1 MIKKIYNGLI
11 LFFFTAILI
20 FYGNGLAIRE
30 YDKITNEFFNATI
43 YLNTAISQEN
53 AIRELKA
60 IADEYDLTVA
70 KFIPNDSGGTDIFVY
85 SHKNKYTHDFLFS
98 NRFIKDLNHDQTVT
112 YSNDLTEINAEM
124 IQTFSNKGIFIRPL
138 DHLKNI
144 GVEGKYA
151 LNVDD
156 ASNIENLVNEINS
169 IYGNKL
175 TMYYNQRLQNTF
187 AGIVN
192 SLKYDYGMILIVMLF
207 ITLLT
212 SFLYDIKSRKKE
224 IAVKRLLGY
233 GTGAVFYDIF
243 IKQAVKP
250 IVFSVLLS
258 ELIVIP
264 FFVFNKNI
272 KNLDILKYFLKGSL
286 KFSILFA
293 AVFMTVFALFLLINI
308 ASKSE
313 KIHIVSYINGKKPSK
328 NTLSVLVKMG
338 STLIIIV
345 AFGISAVSWDFISE
359 KKEAVHRWEETKNYA
374 TLNIYV
380 PDYIFQNKKRA
391 AEFEQTH
398 KIIWN
403 YLNEKNG
410 LIFYKTTNK
419 INQNPLLIDNK
430 EVDVPFVYINE
441 NYLSENP
448 VLDTTG
454 NRISSIDNSD
464 HNAITVLVPMHYKP
478 YEEELRQI
486 IHRKHVY
493 DKYISEDII
502 KERIT
507 GEKNTVDL
515 STDNLNNPN
524 ITEKFIYIKDNQ
536 SLFTYTAGGDFVT
549 DGILAIVTGENMGLN
564 VYTPSFNTIKVKY
577 DDINELNKEI
587 RVLFN
592 DLGYG
597 EVDTDFASVYQQN
610 AEDVRYFK
618 NMMGFSL
625 IVFVLSLIFLVFSL
639 LFYLEIYFQNN
650 KKRIAIKNFLGFNF
664 FSRNKKVFIGLFV
677 QDAMIIATSLAIV
690 FFISNKVVGFQIL
703 KPILASCSLV
713 LLFDTFC
720 STLVLKGRESKL
732 MAETLKG
739 E

>member
-11 LFFFTAILI
+11 LFFFIAILI
-20 FYGNGLAIRE
+20 FYGSGLAIRE
-30 YDKITNEFFNATI
+30 YNKITNEFFNATI
-43 YLNTAISQEN
+43 YLNTTVSQEN
-53 AIRELKA
+53 TIRELKA

-70 KFIPNDSGGTDIFVY
+70 KFIPENNSGIDIFVY
-85 SHKNKYTHDFLFS
+85 SHKNKYIHDFLFS
-98 NRFIKDLNHDQTVT
+98 NRFIKDLNYDQTIT

-124 IQTFSNKGIFIRPL
+124 IQTFFNKGIFIRPL

-156 ASNIENLVNEINS
+156 ASNLENLLNEINNR
-169 IYGNKL
+169 YGNSL

-187 AGIVN
+187 TGDVN
-192 SLKYDYGMILIVMLF
+192 SLKYNYGMILIVMLF

-212 SFLYDIKSRKKE
+212 SFLYDIKGRKKE

-233 GTGAVFYDIF
+233 GTEVVFYDIF

-250 IVFSVLLS
+250 MVFSVLLS
-258 ELIVIP
+258 QLIVIP
-264 FFVFNKNI
+264 FFVLNKNI
-272 KNLDILKYFLKGSL
+272 KSLDILKYFLKGSL
-286 KFSILFA
+286 KFSIPFA
-293 AVFMTVFALFLLINI
+293 AVFMTAFALFLLINI

-313 KIHIVSYINGKKPSK
+313 KIHIVSYIKGKKPSK
-328 NTLSVLVKMG
+328 NTLSVFVKMG

-345 AFGISAVSWDFISE
+345 AFGISAVSWNFISE

-380 PDYIFQNKKRA
+380 PDHIFHNKKRA

-410 LIFYKTTNK
+410 LLFYKTTNQ
-419 INQNPLLIDNK
+419 INENSFFINNQ

-441 NYLSENP
+441 NYLIENP
-448 VLDTTG
+448 ILDATG
-454 NRISSIDNSD
+454 NRISSVDNRD
-464 HNAITVLVPMHYKP
+464 NNAITVLVPMRYKFH
-478 YEEELRQI
+478 EEELRQT
-486 IHRKHVY
+486 IHKKHVY

-502 KERIT
+502 RERIT
-507 GEKNTVDL
+507 GEKNTTDL
-515 STDNLNNPN
+515 SKENLNNPS
-524 ITEKFIYIKDNQ
+524 IMEKFIYIKDNQ
-536 SLFTYTAGGDFVT
+536 SLFTYTAGGDFIT

-564 VYTPSFNTIKVKY
+564 VYTPSFTSMNVKY
-577 DDINELNKEI
+577 DDINELNREI
-587 RVLFN
+587 SVLFN

-597 EVDTDFASVYQQN
+597 EVETDFASVYQQN
-610 AEDVRYFK
+610 AEDVQYFK
-618 NMMGFSL
+618 NLMGFSL
-625 IVFVLSLIFLVFSL
+625 IVFVLSLIFLVLSL

-664 FSRNKKVFIGLFV
+664 FSRNKKVFIGLFL
-677 QDAMIIATSLAIV
+677 QDAMIILISLAIS
-690 FFISNKVVGFQIL
+690 FFISNKVVGIQIL
-703 KPILASCSLV
+703 KPILASCLLA
-713 LLFDTFC
+713 LLFDTLC
-720 STLVLKGRESKL
+720 SALVLKGRESKF
-732 MAETLKG
+732 MVETLKG